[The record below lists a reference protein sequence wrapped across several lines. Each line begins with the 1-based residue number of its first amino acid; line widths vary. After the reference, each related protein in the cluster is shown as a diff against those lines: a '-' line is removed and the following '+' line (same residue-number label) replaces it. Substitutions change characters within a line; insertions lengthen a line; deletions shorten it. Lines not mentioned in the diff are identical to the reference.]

1 MQKHNYSAGPSILPK
16 SVFEEAAK
24 AVVDYKGTGLS
35 LMEVSHRGPEFDEV
49 LQEAK
54 ALVVELLGLDDRYKV
69 LFLSGGASTQ
79 FFMTAMNLLDQGQ
92 TAYFVDTG
100 VWSSKAINE
109 AKQFGNVVVLASS
122 KETKYDRIPQG
133 FTVPSDGRYLH
144 ITSNNTIYGTQYH
157 WWPESTIPVVCDM
170 SSDIFSR
177 RVDMNKF
184 ALIYAGAQKN
194 MGPAGTTLVV
204 IREDLLGQISRPIP
218 SMLDYRNHI
227 KEDSCYNTPPVF
239 PIYVSMLNLRWL
251 KAQGG
256 VGALEARNSAKATR
270 LYAEID
276 SNPLFT
282 GNVQPADRSWMN
294 ATFVT
299 TNPDHEKPF
308 SEACKAANIVGLKGH
323 RLAGGFR
330 ASMYN
335 ALSLES
341 VDVLVE
347 VMKEFTRKH
356 G

>member
-1 MQKHNYSAGPSILPK
+1 MQKHNFSAGPSILPK
-16 SVFEEAAK
+16 VVFEEAAQ
-24 AVVDYKGTGLS
+24 AAIDYKGTGLS

-54 ALVVELLGLDDRYKV
+54 VLVRELLDLDDRYKV

-79 FFMTAMNLLDQGQ
+79 FFMTALNLLDETS

-109 AKQFGNVVVLASS
+109 ARLYGNIVVLASS
-122 KETKYDRIPQG
+122 KDSKYDRIPRDY
-133 FTVPSDGRYLH
+133 TVPADGRYLH

-157 WWPESTIPVVCDM
+157 WWPTSPIPVVVDM

-177 RVDMNKF
+177 RVDCNQF

-204 IREDLLGQISRPIP
+204 IREDLLGHVSRKIP

-256 VGALEARNSAKATR
+256 VGALEERNRSKATR

-282 GNVQPADRSWMN
+282 GNVQTADRSWMN

-299 TNPDHEKPF
+299 THPEHEKPF
-308 SEACKAANIVGLKGH
+308 GEACKAAGIVGLKGH

-341 VDVLVE
+341 VDVLVN
-347 VMKEFTRKH
+347 VMKDFARKH

>member
-1 MQKHNYSAGPSILPK
+1 MQKHNYSAGPSILPR
-16 SVFEEAAK
+16 SVFEEAARA
-24 AVVDYKGTGLS
+24 AVDFNGSGLS
-35 LMEVSHRGPEFDEV
+35 LMELSHRGPEFDGV

-54 ALVVELLGLDDRYKV
+54 SLVRELLGLDEHYHI

-79 FFMTAMNLLDQGQ
+79 FFMTAMNILDQNE
-92 TAYFVDTG
+92 TAYFIDTG
-100 VWSSKAINE
+100 VWSTKAINE
-109 AKQFGNVVVLASS
+109 AKSFGNISILASS
-122 KETKYDRIPQG
+122 KDSKYDRIPRN
-133 FTVPSDGRYLH
+133 FMVPADGKYLH

-157 WWPESTIPVVCDM
+157 WWPESSIPVVVDM

-177 RVDMNKF
+177 RVDINRF

-204 IREDLLGQISRPIP
+204 IREDLLGKVSRQIP

-256 VGALEARNSAKATR
+256 VGALEERNRSKATR

-276 SNPLFT
+276 NNPLFQ
-282 GNVQPADRSWMN
+282 GNVQEQDRSWMN
-294 ATFVT
+294 ATFVPK
-299 TNPDHEKPF
+299 NPDHEKPF
-308 SEACKAANIVGLKGH
+308 LDACKAAGIVGLKGH

-335 ALSLES
+335 ALPIES
-341 VDVLVE
+341 VDVLVQ
-347 VMKEFTRKH
+347 VMKDFGQKH